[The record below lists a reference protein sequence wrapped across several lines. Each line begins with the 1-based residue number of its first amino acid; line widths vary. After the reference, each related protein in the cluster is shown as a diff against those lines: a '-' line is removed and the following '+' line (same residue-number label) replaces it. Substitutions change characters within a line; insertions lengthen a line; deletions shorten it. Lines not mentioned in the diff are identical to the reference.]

1 MLNETLNDPLTKDD
15 DKKILQ
21 RKINKLR
28 DQIDKINQF
37 LSTDLRISKFAKS
50 ETGVVNQLT
59 VENLEEKEDQKRYH
73 QWVESQQKI
82 GRD

>member
-28 DQIDKINQF
+28 DQIDKINKF

>member
-73 QWVESQQKI
+73 QWVES
-82 GRD
+82 